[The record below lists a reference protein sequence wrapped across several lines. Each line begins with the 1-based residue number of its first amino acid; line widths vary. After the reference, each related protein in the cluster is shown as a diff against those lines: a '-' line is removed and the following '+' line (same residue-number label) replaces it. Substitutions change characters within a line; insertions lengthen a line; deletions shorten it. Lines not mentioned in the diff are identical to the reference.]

1 MKLEWGK
8 KVSCP
13 ACALP
18 FYSMQKASLV
28 CPNCGNKFEL
38 SELTNRKR
46 AKIAMDETP
55 EYDKNPVFS
64 GFDEIPEEIEQ
75 NMNEEDE
82 DIAATEVIKDM
93 KFVDGDN

>member
-1 MKLEWGK
+1 
-8 KVSCP
+8 
-13 ACALP
+13 
-18 FYSMQKASLV
+18 
-28 CPNCGNKFEL
+28 
-38 SELTNRKR
+38 
-46 AKIAMDETP
+46 MDETP